1 LTNPTI
7 ASLRLLS
14 QGIGSMKF
22 NTPEQVVKGL
32 GAVQAQDFGQAVW
45 GVGLRTA
52 SAGLPDVELAIAK
65 RKIVLTWPM
74 RGTIF
79 MVPAEDV
86 LWMLKL
92 TASRLQ
98 THDKRRQAELGLDGE
113 ILKRCRSLIER
124 ALHDGVPVPRPDLMT
139 VLEED
144 GISTKNGLGNYVL
157 GYLSRNGM
165 ICFGP
170 REGNQQ
176 TFVLLEAWVG
186 QLKELTTE
194 EALAELAL
202 RYFTGH
208 GPATVQDFAWWTGLS
223 LSEAK
228 RGAESVSNVLQKIKI
243 DNAVY
248 WMSDSLPEH
257 QQEQPAV
264 HLLPGFDEYYL
275 GYKARDAVIEPEHDP
290 KIAPYRNGVFQPML
304 VVDGRIA
311 GVWKRENK
319 RNGVEVSFAPFTPL
333 EDRKE
338 DILAAACEYAKF
350 LGLPLIESDI

>member
-14 QGIGSMKF
+14 QGIGSMKL

-32 GAVQAQDFGQAVW
+32 GAVQAQDFAQAVW

-52 SAGLPDVELAIAK
+52 SAGLPDIELAIAE

-92 TASRLQ
+92 TAPRLQ
-98 THDKRRQAELGLDGE
+98 THDKRRQAELGLDE
-113 ILKRCRSLIER
+113 EMLKRCRSVIER
-124 ALHDGVPVPRPDLMT
+124 ALQDGIPVARPDLMA

-144 GISTKNGLGNYVL
+144 GISTNNGVGNYIL

-165 ICFGP
+165 LCFGP
-170 REGNQQ
+170 REGKQQ

-223 LSEAK
+223 LSDAK
-228 RGAESVSNVLQKIKI
+228 RGVADASNVLQKIKI

-248 WMSDSLPEH
+248 WMSASLPEKR
-257 QQEQPAV
+257 QEQPSV

-290 KIAPYRNGVFQPML
+290 KIAPYRNGVFQPMI

-311 GVWKRENK
+311 GVWKREIR

-333 EDRKE
+333 EERKE
-338 DILAAACEYAKF
+338 DILAAARGYADF
-350 LGLPLIESDI
+350 LGLPLIVSDI